1 MKNKLPLFLL
11 IFFTSILFIDAQNNY
26 GIAFDKD
33 ENPDNCSNYNRMMST
48 KAKEIGFNIER
59 QGNSLYLR
67 VTDKKWFESVL
78 KNKTDGIAI
87 DVIPRDNY
95 LCGVELPDTQIRGT
109 LLKPIY
115 KGKLLQGLK
124 KKGSNSWLTLV
135 GRVPVELIDKDL
147 EFNILFLGNK
157 TMCGYYNIY
166 NLESYPWNLLDMGMY
181 LDELKYKNDGEIAEV
196 ETTKQKFKTLK
207 FTIPFE
213 KNKSQYYPEDVK
225 PIYDSLNL
233 TDYKI
238 SKIKINAYASVE
250 GSKEINERLQKERG
264 NSIVAS
270 LKSYTK
276 DNVTT
281 EVVTSENWAEF
292 FESIQDTENAILAQ
306 LSKQEIKQKLVG
318 SLSTKL
324 EPILAQHRKGIV
336 TIELS
341 KIVRYKGMSNQEL
354 VNTFNTTL
362 KKGDFENAMIL
373 QKALFDRALKAADP
387 SLLAKMEIPQQEKY
401 AVFNNNKA
409 VFGYYQD
416 ASQALVAKRELE
428 EVLEVAPKNKK
439 VRYNITAIDIY
450 LYRYDFE
457 GIEERD
463 LKVQIRGLKKYGINN
478 KLILRML
485 TNMDIIKAEKKRREK
500 KYKEKDAAVKSIKN
514 TYQLIDL
521 SNADY
526 LSLAQFLTYYD
537 NVESSKTL
545 LYPVVSKVDAN
556 EDLLFYYINQTIV
569 SNTMVA
575 QNDYRVILSNA
586 YGQNP
591 ERFCQLFN
599 ASTENGVTFQLVEN
613 DYLRRNYCENCRD

>member
-1 MKNKLPLFLL
+1 MKNKFLLFLL
-11 IFFTSILFIDAQNNY
+11 FFLVNTLFIDAQNNY
-26 GIAFDKD
+26 GVTFDKD

-59 QGNSLYLR
+59 KGNSLFLR
-67 VTDKKWFESVL
+67 VTDKEWFESVL
-78 KNKTDGIAI
+78 KNKTDGIAV

-109 LLKPIY
+109 LLKPVY
-115 KGKLLQGLK
+115 KAKLLQGLK

-135 GRVPVELIDKDL
+135 GRVPENLKDKDL

-166 NLESYPWNLLDMGMY
+166 NLESFPWNLLDMGIY
-181 LDELKYKNDGEIAEV
+181 LDELKYKNDGAIAEK
-196 ETTKQKFKTLK
+196 ETTEKKFKTLN

-264 NSIVAS
+264 NSIVNS

-276 DNVTT
+276 NDVIT

-292 FESIQDTENAILAQ
+292 FESIQGTENANLAQ
-306 LSKQEIKQKLVG
+306 LSKQEIKEKLVG
-318 SLSTKL
+318 TLSAEL
-324 EPILAQHRKGIV
+324 EPVLAQHRKGIV

-354 VNTFNTTL
+354 VSTFNSTL

-373 QKALFDRALKAADP
+373 QKALFDRALKASDP
-387 SLLAKMEIPQQEKY
+387 SLLAKMEIPQQKKY
-401 AVFNNNKA
+401 ADFNNNKA

-416 ASQALVAKRELE
+416 ASQALTAKRELE

-457 GIEERD
+457 GLKERD
-463 LKVQIRGLKKYGINN
+463 LKVQIRGLKMYGINN

-500 KYKEKDAAVKSIKN
+500 KYKEKDAAVKSIKY
-514 TYQLIDL
+514 TYKLIEL
-521 SNADY
+521 SNSDY

-537 NVESSKTL
+537 NVESSKAL

-599 ASTENGVTFQLVEN
+599 ASTKEGVTFQLLKN
-613 DYLRRNYCENCRD
+613 TYLRSSFCENCN